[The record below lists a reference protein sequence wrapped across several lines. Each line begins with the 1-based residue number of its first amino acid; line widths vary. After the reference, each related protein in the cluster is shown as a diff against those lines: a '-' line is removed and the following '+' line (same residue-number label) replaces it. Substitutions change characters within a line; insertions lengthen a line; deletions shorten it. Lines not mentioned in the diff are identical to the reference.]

1 VAESTA
7 SALEDSGA
15 PLPEHLTSGL
25 TSRLILAYVE
35 REGGPSAVREVL
47 ERCGCLQ
54 DEARLRDETAW
65 FDFDLKLR
73 LFDAAAAVLGDPH
86 AARHVGEAAI
96 EINAFTGLK
105 LALRTFGA
113 PRMVYANLAST
124 ASKFT
129 WAHSLEVE
137 ELSANFARLR
147 YTDISGV
154 GYHRIDCEYTIGLF
168 ACVPEMFGRLPA
180 RVRHSQ
186 CGVEGASACVYEVS
200 WEPEE
205 TPVRRI
211 ASQWGAASAAAL
223 GAAALAPGGV
233 KLRHALGVPAV
244 GGALVARRVYQ
255 ARRQRDHSLE
265 SEVRDQKEVAER
277 LFASLRDM
285 VSDLRLEEVLDKILS
300 NAQGAVTGR
309 EFALLISDAN
319 GFHCRSSSRVPGDS
333 LERLERWAA
342 ATPDLL
348 ERPMTLDD
356 LTIVPALE
364 GLPRSKHAPL
374 GALHAVPLIFRHSRL
389 GVLVGLAHGA
399 DSFVPQETGVLDAYA
414 DQAAIALANAR
425 LFERLESLAR
435 SDSLTGLL
443 NHGEFQTALAREL
456 ERAERYGR
464 NLAVVMLDL
473 DDFRRVNAEHGHAEG
488 DRVLRVVAG
497 VLSGPGKQDGI
508 SSAYRIGGD
517 EFAILLPGRTSSE
530 AGAVGEAL
538 RRRVDALEAGVGLSY
553 GAAEWPA
560 DGPSPGLVL
569 FNADRALYQA
579 KADREGA
586 EIGSSDPGARA
597 ARPLLEAPTAPDP
610 VPEGDHLK
618 TVTTALARAVDAK
631 DASTRSH
638 SETVAETCGLLAEEL
653 DFEAERVMRVRLAGL
668 LHDVGKI
675 GVADAILLKPGPL
688 TDAEFEVMKT
698 HATLGHSIV
707 SGAGL
712 EEEAEWILRHHERP
726 DGTGYPD
733 GLRSD
738 EVPIESRIILVAD
751 AFEAMTADRPYRQ
764 GRPVPEALG
773 ELDRM
778 RGAQFD
784 PQCVAALRRVL
795 SRGGRRLFE
804 HSPETGAPSP

>member
-1 VAESTA
+1 VADPTA
-7 SALEDSGA
+7 SDPQAAEA
-15 PLPEHLTSGL
+15 PLSQHLTSGL

-35 REGGPSAVREVL
+35 REGGAAAVREVL
-47 ERCGCLQ
+47 ERCGSAH
-54 DEARLRDETAW
+54 EEERLRDETAW

-73 LFDAAAAVLGDPH
+73 LFEAAAAVLGDPH

-113 PRMVYANLAST
+113 PRMVYANIAST
-124 ASKFT
+124 CSKFT
-129 WAHSLEVE
+129 WAHSIEVD
-137 ELSANFARLR
+137 ELTAHFARLR

-180 RVRHSQ
+180 RVRHVE

-211 ASQWGAASAAAL
+211 ATQWGAASAAAL

-233 KLRHALGVPAV
+233 KLRHAIGVPAI
-244 GGALVARRVYQ
+244 GGALVARRLLQ
-255 ARRQRDHSLE
+255 ARRQHDHSLE

-277 LFASLRDM
+277 LSASLRDM
-285 VSDLRLEEVLDKILS
+285 VSDLRLDEVLDKILS

-309 EFALLISDAN
+309 EFALLISDAQ
-319 GFHCRSSSRVPGDS
+319 GFHCRSSSRVPADS

-348 ERPMTLDD
+348 ERPVTLDD
-356 LTIVPALE
+356 LSGVPILEAL
-364 GLPRSKHAPL
+364 PQSQQAPL

-399 DSFVPQETGVLDAYA
+399 DAFVSQETGVLDAYA

-435 SDSLTGLL
+435 TDSLTGLL
-443 NHGEFQTALAREL
+443 NHGEFQTTLAREL

-464 NLAVVMLDL
+464 GLAVLMLDL
-473 DDFRRVNAEHGHAEG
+473 EDFRRVNAEHGHAEG
-488 DRVLRVVAG
+488 DRVLRDVAR
-497 VLSGPGKQDGI
+497 VLSGACEKMGS

-517 EFAILLPGRTSSE
+517 EFAVLLPGRTGPE
-530 AGAVGEAL
+530 AAAVGEDL
-538 RRRVDALEAGVGLSY
+538 RRRVDVLGADIGISY
-553 GAAEWPA
+553 GTAEWPE
-560 DGPSPGLVL
+560 DGPSQGLLL

-579 KADREGA
+579 KADQEG
-586 EIGSSDPGARA
+586 IGGQA
-597 ARPLLEAPTAPDP
+597 AALRAPTAPHLDAPAAPDP
-610 VPEGDHLK
+610 APDAEHLR

-638 SETVAETCGLLAEEL
+638 SETVSDTCALIAEEL
-653 DFEAERVMRVRLAGL
+653 GFGSERVARMRLAGL

-688 TDAEFEVMKT
+688 TVDEFEIMKT
-698 HATLGHSIV
+698 HATLGYSIV
-707 SGAGL
+707 SGAGV

-733 GLRSD
+733 GLRGE
-738 EVPIESRIILVAD
+738 EVPLESRIILVAD
-751 AFEAMTADRPYRQ
+751 AFEAMTADRPYRR

-784 PQCVAALRRVL
+784 PHCVAALRRVL
-795 SRGGRRLFE
+795 SSGGRRLFE
-804 HSPETGAPSP
+804 HSSEQVAPSA